1 MSEKKKYRVSLSQ
14 SYIQDFTVSFEV
26 ESNLELKELK
36 NSISDLTIDWSI
48 ARLSEEELLSS
59 GEIEGYVKESYSTW
73 DGDLDPSDEV
83 SVSVKETND

>member
-59 GEIEGYVKESYSTW
+59 GEIEGYVKESYSKW